1 MKVKIGISARHVH
14 LTKDDLE
21 YLFGEGYDLNK
32 YKELTQPGEYA
43 CEEKVSIIG
52 EKGRIDDVR
61 IVGPLRSYT
70 QVEISKTD
78 AYLLGLNPPV
88 RNSGDLKDSEE
99 ITIEYNGKKLLKN
112 NACIIATRHIH
123 INSIEMEKYN
133 LKNNQ
138 KVKLKIDSI
147 KGGILDNVFVKSSDN
162 YVFEAHLDLDDA
174 NANFIKSGDLG
185 EIINE

>member
-21 YLFGEGYDLNK
+21 YLFGEGYELNK

-52 EKGRIDDVR
+52 EIGRIDDVR

-99 ITIEYNGKKLLKN
+99 ITIEYNGKQLLKN